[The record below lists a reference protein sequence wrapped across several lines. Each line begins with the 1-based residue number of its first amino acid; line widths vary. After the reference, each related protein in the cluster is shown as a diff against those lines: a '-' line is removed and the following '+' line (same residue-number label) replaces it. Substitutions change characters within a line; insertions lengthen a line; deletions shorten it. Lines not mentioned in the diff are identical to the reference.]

1 MLFVKFPNN
10 CLLLFGFGLV
20 AFSSCYSQKEPK
32 HCFSIVKYQVGN
44 GPESIKI
51 ADLNNDR
58 YPDLIVAN
66 IESNNLS
73 VLLNDGTGNFSEADD
88 SPFFAGNVPQD
99 ISVGDFNDDKKL
111 DLALA
116 NHEVDYITVLEGDG
130 QGRFKPK
137 LGSPFSVQS
146 KPHVH
151 GIANGDFNTDGLLDL
166 VLDSWEDNKM
176 EILFGDRE
184 EGFITPGSL
193 FIVGPIM
200 TIPRFLVK
208 DINHDEKPDVAIS
221 SQGGK
226 SVNIM
231 LGDGSGDFTPAP
243 YSPISVAG
251 HVYAMAMND
260 INKDD
265 LPDLLIPH
273 TSGQDST
280 ATDGLTI
287 LKGSEDGGFRK
298 GTDTYSFNGRF
309 PVNIGVGDVNA
320 DTWQDIILLNQKDH
334 SITVLLGSKQG
345 LSEALYSP
353 VSVGRQPFGM
363 DISDLNQDGRA
374 DVVVSSTIDNEFLV
388 LLSSCR

>member
-1 MLFVKFPNN
+1 MLVVKFPNN
-10 CLLLFGFGLV
+10 RFLLLGFGLV
-20 AFSSCYSQKEPK
+20 LFSSCYSQKESK
-32 HCFSIVKYQVGN
+32 HCFSIAKYQAGN

-51 ADLNNDR
+51 ADLNHDR

-66 IESNNLS
+66 IKSNNLS
-73 VLLNDGTGNFSEADD
+73 VLLNDGAGNFSEADG

-99 ISVGDFNDDKKL
+99 ISVGDFNNDKDL

-116 NHEVDYITVLEGDG
+116 NHEVDYITILEGDG
-130 QGRFKPK
+130 KGRFKPK
-137 LGSPFSVQS
+137 SGSPFSVQS

-151 GIANGDFNTDGLLDL
+151 GIASGDFNTDGLLDL
-166 VLDSWEDNKM
+166 VLDSWEDDKM
-176 EILFGDRE
+176 EILFGDPKK
-184 EGFITPGSL
+184 GFITPGSL

-200 TIPRFLVK
+200 TIPRFLVR
-208 DINHDEKPDVAIS
+208 DINYDQKPDIAIS

-251 HVYAMAMND
+251 HVYALAMND

-265 LPDLLIPH
+265 LIDLLIPH
-273 TSGQDST
+273 TSGHDST
-280 ATDGLTI
+280 AIDGLTI
-287 LKGSEDGGFRK
+287 LMGNEDGGFK
-298 GTDTYSFNGRF
+298 AGTDTYSFHGRF

-320 DTWQDIILLNQKDH
+320 DTWQDIVLLNQKDH
-334 SITVLLGSKQG
+334 SITILLGSKQG
-345 LSEALYSP
+345 LSEATYSP

-363 DISDLNQDGRA
+363 DVDDLNQDGRA
-374 DVVVSSTIDNEFLV
+374 DVVVSSTVDNEFLI
-388 LLSSCR
+388 LLSNCK